1 MRTPVSGLRGKAR
14 IEARRAWQPAA
25 WAGIDGRGSGGQ
37 RSPARASF
45 RDTQASLQKKRAAS
59 GLGLGLRG
67 QGGGQAAEPRSP
79 QLPGFLDVEAEAGCL
94 WSCSG
99 RASRWA
105 ECSPA
110 ARGKTPKQPWPRE
123 RLVPEPQERLMF
135 HLSSLQGPWRG
146 RPKVSG
152 RRSSAFEWGPDA
164 RSSLSQPSIHS
175 RYVLHAAVHIIL
187 APYVAVASGGNSGML
202 IKQNKG
208 DGSSMTR

>member
-135 HLSSLQGPWRG
+135 HLSSLQGRG
-146 RPKVSG
+146 EDGPKCPGDDLLPSSG
-152 RRSSAFEWGPDA
+152 DQTQGRL
-164 RSSLSQPSIHS
+164 SLSLASTAGMFFMQQCISSS
-175 RYVLHAAVHIIL
+175 RHMSQLLLAAT
-187 APYVAVASGGNSGML
+187 VAC
-202 IKQNKG
+202 
-208 DGSSMTR
+208 